1 MTKLIV
7 IIAIT
12 GNQGSSVANAFLKN
26 GGWKIR
32 GVTRDPSKPA
42 SKALAAKGIE
52 IVKGDVDDVDS
63 IKAAV
68 QGASIVYGNTAF
80 SEAFSNPAM
89 AHIAKLS
96 PGQTLREWCYEK
108 ELQQGKN
115 IADAVSTVDSL
126 DLFIWSS
133 LSAAKKWSGGKYA
146 GVFHFDSKAD
156 VVEYINSVH
165 PQLAKKMSIL
175 QMGLYVTNWKWGQ
188 ASVPWE
194 KRADGSMVLRIPGNG
209 DVPIPLV
216 VPSDAGNFVKALTK
230 LPAGT
235 NLIGFGDRLTWSDYV
250 KLWSKFTG
258 VPATFEKTTVVE
270 HSKLAPGGY
279 GEEMAE
285 MYAYAQDFGYDGS
298 DPSVITAQQLDFD
311 VPVTRIEDYIRSE
324 DWSPLLSSKG
334 A

>member
-12 GNQGSSVANAFLKN
+12 GNQGSSVANAFLKD

-68 QGASIVYGNTAF
+68 RGASIVYGNTAF
-80 SEAFSNPAM
+80 SEAFSDPAM
-89 AHIAKLS
+89 AHVAKLS

-115 IADAVSTVDSL
+115 IADAVASVDNL

-133 LSAAKKWSGGKYA
+133 LSAAKKWSGEKYT

-156 VVEYINSVH
+156 VVEYINSVR
-165 PQLAKKMSIL
+165 PQLVKKMSIL

-194 KRADGSMVLRIPGNG
+194 KRADGSMVLRIPGND

-250 KLWSKFTG
+250 KLWSKVTG